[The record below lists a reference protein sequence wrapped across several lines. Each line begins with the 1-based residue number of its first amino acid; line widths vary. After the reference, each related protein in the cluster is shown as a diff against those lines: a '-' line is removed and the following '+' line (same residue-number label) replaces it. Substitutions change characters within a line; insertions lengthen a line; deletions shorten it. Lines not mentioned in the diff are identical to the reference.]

1 MAVLEHQLV
10 WQDAPGGAMRVY
22 ILDKGELRVGR
33 SSRCDVVIIHPEVS
47 RAHAQLVWQDDTYW
61 VEDLSSTNGTWVN
74 GRRLPP
80 HEPTALK
87 PGDVIGLGPNVRL
100 HYQVLGP
107 GEAPSA
113 EVPPEAAQELAEAA
127 AEEAA
132 ELDEAHIWDGDDV
145 AGSWIDEAVAA
156 SAEDE
161 PPAAAEAEAAADVV
175 APAQAESAPPS
186 AAPPPAVDESAEA
199 PKAPAARATDAAAD
213 DAPAAKTPAPRPWRY
228 LLTGCVVGGALLACG
243 TTAFLWWVETNALW
257 CDFFSWV
264 PFLTCP

>member
-1 MAVLEHQLV
+1 MAVMEHQLV

-22 ILDKGELRVGR
+22 VLEGGELRVGR

-47 RAHAQLVWQDDTYW
+47 RSHARLVWQGDTFW

-80 HEPTALK
+80 HEPVALK

-113 EVPPEAAQELAEAA
+113 EVPPEAAHELAEAA

-132 ELDEAHIWDGDDV
+132 ELDEAHIWEEDA

-161 PPAAAEAEAAADVV
+161 PPAAAAPEAEVEDP
-175 APAQAESAPPS
+175 APDERASSP
-186 AAPPPAVDESAEA
+186 AAPPPAVGDPDEG
-199 PKAPAARATDAAAD
+199 PKAPAPRAADAAAD
-213 DAPAAKTPAPRPWRY
+213 DAAATSVPRPWRY

-243 TTAFLWWVETNALW
+243 ATAFLWWVETNALW

-264 PFLTCP
+264 PFLVCP